1 MQWSISMNAIK
12 RKLPRAFL
20 KRNELVK
27 MTVRERIVNIVA
39 FALFAIYAFLFLY
52 LIFYLVF
59 NSLFLNAYWYGV
71 MIDDPGA
78 HVEYNFTLTNYINS
92 LGVSVLNSEGID
104 IYLPEMFLNSLWFC
118 LISVIGTVMM
128 STFTGY
134 VVAKYEFKGRNFIYS
149 VAIFCMTVPII
160 GTTSALLKLVNSDI
174 LPIYNTPFY
183 VIFTS
188 LGGFGFNFMVMHA
201 FFKNVSWNYVEAVLI
216 DGGGHFTAFFKVIL
230 PQASASIITLIIVSL
245 IGSWNDYAT
254 PMMFLPDYPTVASG
268 IYQITSSNMRDAD
281 MPKLFAGLVL
291 SFLPALI
298 LFAIFSDRIMKNFS
312 IGGLKG

>member
-1 MQWSISMNAIK
+1 MGLTE

-20 KRNELVK
+20 RRNELIK
-27 MTVRERIVNIVA
+27 KTVGERIVDVIV
-39 FALFAIYAFLFLY
+39 FILFSIYALLFLY

-59 NSLFLNAYWYGV
+59 NSLFLNGYWYGV
-71 MIDDPGA
+71 MIDEPGSKI
-78 HVEYNFTLTNYINS
+78 ELNFTFQNFINS
-92 LGVSVLNSEGID
+92 LEVSVLNSEGVD
-104 IYLPEMFLNSLWFC
+104 IYLPEMFFNSLWFC
-118 LISVIGTVMM
+118 LISVLGTVLM

-134 VVAKYEFKGRNFIYS
+134 VIAKYEFKGRNFIYS
-149 VAIFCMTVPII
+149 VVIFCMTIPII
-160 GTTSALLKLVNSDI
+160 GTTSALLKLVNSDL

-216 DGGGHFTAFFKVIL
+216 DGGGHFTAFFKVVL
-230 PQASASIITLIIVSL
+230 PQASASIITLIIISL

-291 SFLPALI
+291 SFLPTLI